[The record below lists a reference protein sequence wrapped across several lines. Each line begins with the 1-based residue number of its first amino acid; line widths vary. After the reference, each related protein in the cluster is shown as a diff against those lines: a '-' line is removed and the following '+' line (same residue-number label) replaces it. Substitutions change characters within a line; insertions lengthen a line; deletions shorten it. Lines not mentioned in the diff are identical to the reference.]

1 MVQKR
6 WRFGW
11 AERCGITVA
20 SLALGGLLGGCGG
33 GELATIPVTGKLTCQ
48 GKPVAGIL
56 IQLSPADG
64 SEVEVKPASGVTDA
78 EGRFEL
84 TTYEE
89 GDGAVAATHRVGL
102 SPQNPDAN
110 LTCAPPD
117 DLTFEVS
124 DSSGEL
130 NIDL

>member
-1 MVQKR
+1 MA
-6 WRFGW
+6 W
-11 AERCGITVA
+11 IA
-20 SLALGGLLGGCGG
+20 SIIGCGLLAGCGG
-33 GELATIPVTGKLTCQ
+33 GELDTIPVTGKLTCQ

-56 IQLSPADG
+56 IQLSPMTD
-64 SEVEVKPASGVTDA
+64 SNVEVKPASGVTDA

-84 TTYEE
+84 STYGE

-110 LTCAPPD
+110 LTCAPPE